1 MKSFLPFL
9 FTLGFINQLSAQIT
23 SAVIRANFGVEA
35 DLDANYYNGLVQAGN
50 DDWFS
55 SSSANGPGV
64 GVIDTT
70 GAAAMTARYA
80 IDPAFRKLPFF
91 RTMNVPSYSV
101 VNHRLLID
109 AVFIRD
115 YHGDDSTI
123 FAAGASKNGMSPQY
137 WSCPVSQSVPDKNE
151 ILDMMVHVRRAG
163 PNTTDSL
170 WMFGGLSIENTSG
183 DRYFDFEMYQTDIYY
198 DRATLQFYGYGPDA
212 GHTSWKFDVSGNIT
226 TPGDIIFSAD
236 YGSSTLSSIEAR
248 IWIDKASLLTTP
260 LAFNWTGSFDGAS
273 NGSQFGYAGITPKTA
288 GAFYTGTE
296 NFGSTWAGPFK
307 LIRGDNS
314 INTNYTAGQFM
325 EFGVNLS
332 KLGLDPVTLLGG
344 NACGMPFRRVLV
356 KSRASTS
363 FTAALKDF
371 VGPFDFFLSPRVK
384 VAASSTA
391 LCGLVGTSTV
401 KINNPVSTSTYMW
414 STANGH
420 ISQNNGDTS
429 IVVDK
434 AGTYIV
440 TQKLQS
446 GCSVYASDT
455 IVITSNPQC
464 FILQNLLKTFTG
476 SLVNNST
483 SLNWS
488 VTTNVGIKSFQV
500 ERSYDGVNFTPLSDG
515 IVYANTKGI
524 TNYKSTDY
532 IDYLNNFFVY
542 CRLKLIGING
552 EEAYS
557 KVVKISLK
565 ENDKGMV
572 IIIPNPVK
580 DIIRLNVFSPA
591 EATLELSIFDFAG
604 RMMKTLNTNVQKG
617 NTELTIDN
625 LKNWPRGVYSLKTLL
640 GDNLFVNK
648 MVLIK

>member
-9 FTLGFINQLSAQIT
+9 FILGFINQLSAQIT
-23 SAVIRANFGVEA
+23 TAVIRANFGVEA

-55 SSSANGPGV
+55 SSSANGLGV

-70 GAAAMTARYA
+70 GAAAMNARYA

-137 WSCPVSQSVPDKNE
+137 WSCPVAQSVPDKNE

-198 DRATLQFYGYGPDA
+198 DRKTLQFYGYGPDA
-212 GHTSWKFDVSGNIT
+212 GHTSWKFDAIGNIT

-248 IWIDKASLLTTP
+248 IWVDKASLLTTP

-296 NFGSTWAGPFK
+296 NFKSTWAGPFQ

-314 INTNYTAGQFM
+314 IVTSYTAGQFM

-356 KSRASTS
+356 KTRASTS

-371 VGPFDFFLSPRVK
+371 VGPFDFFLAPRVK
-384 VAASSTA
+384 VAATSTQ
-391 LCGLVGTSTV
+391 LCGLIGTSTV

-414 STANGH
+414 TTTNGH
-420 ISQNNGDTS
+420 IIQNNGDTS
-429 IVVDK
+429 IVVDQ

-446 GCSVYASDT
+446 GCSIYASDT
-455 IVITSNPQC
+455 IVITTNSQC
-464 FILQNLLKTFTG
+464 FILQKLLKTFTA

-488 VTTNVGIKSFQV
+488 VTTNVGIKGFQV
-500 ERSYDGVNFTPLSDG
+500 ERSYDGVNFTPVPDG
-515 IVYANTKGI
+515 IVYTNAKGI
-524 TNYKSTDY
+524 TNYNSTDY
-532 IDYLNNFFVY
+532 IGYLNNFFVY
-542 CRLKLIGING
+542 YRLKLIGING

-557 KVVKISLK
+557 KVVKISSK

-572 IIIPNPVK
+572 IIVPNPVK
-580 DIIRLNVFSPA
+580 EIMRLNVFSPTD
-591 EATLELSIFDFAG
+591 ATLELSIFDFAG

-625 LKNWPRGVYSLKTLL
+625 FQNWPKGVYSLKTLL